1 MTVKTF
7 RCLHRSSSMETESC
21 MYGDTSEGVLLLFCI
36 LKCDNVLDVIP
47 GFRLFIYKE
56 KRITVDMILK

>member
-1 MTVKTF
+1 
-7 RCLHRSSSMETESC
+7 